1 MITNIRIRNFKTLG
15 DAEFK
20 LGAEPVVLI
29 GPNNC
34 GKTSILQALTMWH
47 VGAKEWQ
54 RQYDA
59 ELGKRRGF
67 RGVGVT
73 PDKFPALAIPNLNLL
88 WRERRVRESAKTPVK
103 ICIEVAGETNG
114 DKWRIGTQFQYHK
127 NIVYCAPMLE
137 AGDDASA
144 AEVAAQ
150 WGKFIPRV
158 RFLQP
163 MSGIAKEEY
172 RLLPESADAEISRG
186 NTAGVLRNACY
197 HLLHPDRPERGAAAA
212 ARSWNSMVQ
221 CVRDKFGVM
230 LDEPKLDGEGR
241 VLMSYKDLGDGKRY
255 DLSSGGRGFHQTLLL
270 LSYLHGHP
278 NSVILMDEPDA
289 HLEIVRQRDTFA
301 LLREI
306 AEDMSSQ
313 LVIAS
318 HSEIVMTE
326 ATPHGSIVEVFGGRT
341 GNLGKRED
349 LNRLRRWLTKN
360 EWSLYYLAKQNSH
373 IVFLEGSTDADMLAA
388 FAEKSVGKS
397 RAEKIRRANLTAVGN
412 NDTGRVKNLFRNLR
426 KALPSLRGC
435 ALFDKVESERLRE
448 PGMRMEC
455 WQRKEMENY
464 LLVPEVLYRYA
475 KERDDKK
482 RQAEGAPDDAPK
494 LPLAPDPPREK
505 TNLELM
511 REAVEDIIPR
521 LALRDRDDPYW
532 RDQKMSDAIVRIMER
547 FSELSGGSGAWSKWK
562 CHTLVQHMEPD
573 EIPAEVR
580 EKILA
585 VLAVIEPG
593 FNPEESE

>member
-197 HLLHPDRPERGAAAA
+197 HLLRPDRPDRNKTDAKRQWDHMAK
-212 ARSWNSMVQ
+212 
-221 CVRDKFGVM
+221 CVRDKFGVE
-230 LDEPKLDGEGR
+230 LEEPKLDGEGR
-241 VLMSYKDLGDGKRY
+241 VQMSYKDSETGKRY

-270 LSYLHGHP
+270 LSYLYGHP
-278 NSVILMDEPDA
+278 GSVILMDEPDA
-289 HLEIVRQRDTFA
+289 HLEIVRQRDTFT
-301 LLREI
+301 LLREV
-306 AEDMSSQ
+306 ANDMSSQ

-318 HSEIVMTE
+318 HSEVIMS
-326 ATPHGSIVEVFGGRT
+326 AAAQKGRLVLVVD
-341 GNLGKRED
+341 GAPENLSDNAKIFQSKK
-349 LNRLRRWLTKN
+349 LLTTIGWDKFTQ
-360 EWSLYYLAKQNSH
+360 AKIRMH
-373 IVFLEGSTDADMLAA
+373 VVFLEGETDQDMLAA
-388 FAEKSVGKS
+388 FAGRLRGPSQSDAV
-397 RAEKIRRANLTAVGN
+397 RRANVVFIESN
-412 NDTGRVKNLFRNLR
+412 QPQ
-426 KALPSLRGC
+426 KARDDFYGLENVIGKLQGH
-435 ALFDKVESERLRE
+435 ALFDRVPEKKLHGGRGL
-448 PGMRMEC
+448 RMEC
-455 WQRKEMENY
+455 WRRREVENY
-464 LLVPEVLYRYA
+464 LLLPDVLRRYA
-475 KERDDKK
+475 EDLDKQGAKSGSLFSLSPDESCAQAMEAAIRKNTAPVHLEDPRD
-482 RQAEGAPDDAPK
+482 PF
-494 LPLAPDPPREK
+494 
-505 TNLELM
+505 
-511 REAVEDIIPR
+511 
-521 LALRDRDDPYW
+521 W
-532 RDQKMSDAIVRIMER
+532 RDSPMSEYIAKVLRHFYRKVPVEVR
-547 FSELSGGSGAWSKWK
+547 LGHGDL
-562 CHTLVQHMEPD
+562 HTLVKYMRED
-573 EIPAEVR
+573 EIPAEVG
-580 EKILA
+580 EKVARLLETINA
-585 VLAVIEPG
+585 S
-593 FNPEESE
+593 PEKPS